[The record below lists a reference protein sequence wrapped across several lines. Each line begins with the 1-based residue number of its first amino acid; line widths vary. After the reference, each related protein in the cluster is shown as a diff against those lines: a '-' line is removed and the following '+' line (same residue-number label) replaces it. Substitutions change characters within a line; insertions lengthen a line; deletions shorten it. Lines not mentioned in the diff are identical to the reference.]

1 MGREGPQ
8 RQRRR
13 SSKSVLH
20 VGVIFPEFLL
30 RQGRVDVPEF
40 PGPSACGHV
49 GSR

>member
-8 RQRRR
+8 RQKRR
-13 SSKSVLH
+13 SSKFVLH
-20 VGVIFPEFLL
+20 VGVIFPESLP

-40 PGPSACGHV
+40 PGPSAWGHG